1 MASLI
6 PPKRPARPG
15 LPKLSLPISTPHAD
29 AGSPAEDALTKQQ
42 DTAQTEEPTIM
53 PFHSQYVSSNS
64 SQDQAEEL
72 GRAIGR
78 VHLSSD
84 QTKQRN
90 RLSLGSL
97 NASDVALPENQ
108 RDAEHM
114 GLQSS
119 EMQRA
124 SSAPGSVHIEPN
136 QLIREG
142 DLEVLESL
150 GEGASGEVAKAR
162 VKSTGLI
169 VARKKIATS
178 PDPVIHRQLLRELNV
193 NQTCQSEYIVQY
205 YGAYFEPKNA
215 NITICMEFCEAG
227 SMDAIYRRV
236 KSRGGR
242 IGEKVI
248 IKLAGSIIHGL
259 EYLHERRI
267 IHRDVKPSNIL
278 VTRDGHFKLCDF
290 GVSGELIDSV
300 AGTFTGTSSY
310 MAPERIQGRPYT
322 VSSDVW
328 SLGITILE
336 LAMNRFPFSKDNDA
350 LLGPIDFLTT
360 LLHEP
365 LPTLEDDEAHP
376 IRWSR
381 ALRDFLDRCLV
392 RDGAARATPRILLH
406 HPVVRRSESIPSAD
420 MARFVAQVWK
430 WPLPPS

>member
-1 MASLI
+1 M
-6 PPKRPARPG
+6 
-15 LPKLSLPISTPHAD
+15 
-29 AGSPAEDALTKQQ
+29 
-42 DTAQTEEPTIM
+42 
-53 PFHSQYVSSNS
+53 
-64 SQDQAEEL
+64 
-72 GRAIGR
+72 
-78 VHLSSD
+78 
-84 QTKQRN
+84 
-90 RLSLGSL
+90 
-97 NASDVALPENQ
+97 
-108 RDAEHM
+108 
-114 GLQSS
+114 
-119 EMQRA
+119 
-124 SSAPGSVHIEPN
+124 
-136 QLIREG
+136 
-142 DLEVLESL
+142 
-150 GEGASGEVAKAR
+150 
-162 VKSTGLI
+162 
-169 VARKKIATS
+169 
-178 PDPVIHRQLLRELNV
+178 
-193 NQTCQSEYIVQY
+193 
-205 YGAYFEPKNA
+205 
-215 NITICMEFCEAG
+215 
-227 SMDAIYRRV
+227 YRRV
-236 KSRGGR
+236 KARGGR

-365 LPTLEDDEAHP
+365 LPTLEDDEAHH